1 MRTRSPK
8 PHSAGRRSTSPARR
22 GTPDR
27 KTRKRPKP
35 ARPKLRR
42 REIPWALFLA
52 WLLAAALF
60 GLLVAGSCNH
70 AHAAMS
76 SCLDATCRISTPDG
90 GRGSG
95 CVFEIGQG
103 YVYVITAAHVVG
115 SYSEVSCEF
124 WRDGHQSTPVPGQV
138 ILRAIDRD
146 ADAATVAL
154 RQEQFGEVLPAV
166 VPLAPRTYAVRPGET
181 LLSAGCAR
189 GAWSTGWKGHALG
202 YRGSDLYFTPA
213 PAQGRS
219 GSALFDADGRQI
231 VGIVRARTT
240 DDQAGIACSLQA
252 LYAGLGTAAA
262 ARQVQCGPEGCVP
275 PYRALPYRQKLEYQ
289 QWRQQDSE
297 RWPTMPPAASP
308 PVDLGPV
315 TARLDAI
322 TAQMQRDQRQA
333 AKKEEQSPSAAI
345 IAVLFIAAL
354 VIGGVG
360 FFATQSHTG

>member
-1 MRTRSPK
+1 MKTRSPK
-8 PHSAGRRSTSPARR
+8 PRSAARRSTSPACR
-22 GTPDR
+22 GTQNGR
-27 KTRKRPKP
+27 TRKRQEPAKPKP
-35 ARPKLRR
+35 RR
-42 REIPWALFLA
+42 REIPWAMFLA
-52 WLLAAALF
+52 WLLAAVLF
-60 GLLVAGSCNH
+60 GILAAASCTH
-70 AHAAMS
+70 AHAATS
-76 SCLDATCRISTPDG
+76 AYIDATCRVSTPDG

-124 WRDGHQSTPVPGQV
+124 WREGHQSTPIPGQV
-138 ILRAIDRD
+138 ILRATEQD
-146 ADAATVAL
+146 ADAAIVAL
-154 RQEQFGEVLPAV
+154 RQSQFGGLLPTV
-166 VPLAPRTYAVRPGET
+166 VPLAPRTWAVQPGQT
-181 LLSAGCAR
+181 LLSSGCAR
-189 GAWSTGWKGHALG
+189 GAWSTSWKGHALG

-219 GSALFDADGRQI
+219 GSALFDAEGRQI
-231 VGIVRARTT
+231 VGIVRARTA

-252 LYAGLGTAAA
+252 LYAGLGAAAA
-262 ARQVQCGPEGCVP
+262 ARQVQCGPDGCVP
-275 PYRALPYRQKLEYQ
+275 PYRALPYRQKQEFQ
-289 QWRQQDSE
+289 QWRQQESE

-322 TAQMQRDQRQA
+322 TAQMQRDQQQA

-345 IAVLFIAAL
+345 IAVLVVAAL

-360 FFATQSHTG
+360 FFSTQSHTG